1 MKFRIL
7 QDILSYLGE
16 NFSKELSSNATGT
29 RIHQH
34 IKKETGCYDPYYYQK
49 KEGNEIAL
57 SLIPRIREILEEDNS
72 LGVVESM
79 ISEEF
84 KEILLSSP
92 FVISKGMGNFEG
104 LKKELVIN
112 KIDEFEEALKK
123 YDKVLYLVDNTGEIV
138 FDKFLLEKIREYD
151 VDITVAVKERP
162 ILNDA
167 CMKEALEAGLDEVAT
182 LITTGSDSVGVVE
195 SMISEVGV
203 VESMISEEF
212 KEILL
217 SSPFVISK
225 GMGNF
230 EGLTEMNL
238 EGQDIF
244 VLLCTKCSSISKELG
259 LAEGSHILTT
269 L

>member
-1 MKFRIL
+1 MGVLEGIGMMRVFNITSMARGIC
-7 QDILSYLGE
+7 LSVQA
-16 NFSKELSSNATGT
+16 KT
-29 RIHQH
+29 
-34 IKKETGCYDPYYYQK
+34 C
-49 KEGNEIAL
+49 
-57 SLIPRIREILEEDNS
+57 
-72 LGVVESM
+72 
-79 ISEEF
+79 
-84 KEILLSSP
+84 
-92 FVISKGMGNFEG
+92 
-104 LKKELVIN
+104 
-112 KIDEFEEALKK
+112 
-123 YDKVLYLVDNTGEIV
+123 
-138 FDKFLLEKIREYD
+138 
-151 VDITVAVKERP
+151 TVAVKEKP

-195 SMISEVGV
+195 SMISD
-203 VESMISEEF
+203 EF

-217 SSPFVISK
+217 NAPFVISK

-259 LAEGSHILTT
+259 LDEGSHVLTT

>member
-1 MKFRIL
+1 MKFKIL
-7 QDILSYLGE
+7 QDILAYLGE

-29 RIHQH
+29 RIHQYV
-34 IKKETGCYDPYYYQK
+34 KKETGCYDPYYDQK

-57 SLIPRIREILEEDNS
+57 SLLPMVREILKDDDS
-72 LGVVESM
+72 LETYVKIAIVGNILDFGTFELDTDFESM
-79 ISEEF
+79 I
-84 KEILLSSP
+84 
-92 FVISKGMGNFEG
+92 FEG

-112 KIDEFEEALKK
+112 EIDKFEEALRK

-138 FDKFLLEKIREYD
+138 FDKLLIEKIREYD
-151 VDITVAVKERP
+151 VDVTVAVKERP

-167 CMKEALEAGLDEVAT
+167 CMEEALEAGLDEVAT

-195 SMISEVGV
+195 SMISDG
-203 VESMISEEF
+203 F

-217 SSPFVISK
+217 NSPFVISK

-230 EGLTEMNL
+230 EGLSEMNF
-238 EGQDIF
+238 EGQDVF
-244 VLLCTKCSSISKELG
+244 VLLCTKCPAISKELG
-259 LAEGSHILTT
+259 IEEGSHVLTT

>member
-1 MKFRIL
+1 M
-7 QDILSYLGE
+7 
-16 NFSKELSSNATGT
+16 SSNATGT
-29 RIHQH
+29 RIHQY
-34 IKKETGCYDPYYYQK
+34 IKKETGCYDPYYNQK
-49 KEGNEIAL
+49 KEGNEIAM
-57 SLIPRIREILEEDNS
+57 SLVPKVREILKEDNS
-72 LGVVESM
+72 LETYVKVAIVGNILDFGTFGLDTEFESM
-79 ISEEF
+79 IS
-84 KEILLSSP
+84 
-92 FVISKGMGNFEG
+92 EG

-123 YDKVLYLVDNTGEIV
+123 YDNVLYLVDNTGEIV
-138 FDKFLLEKIREYD
+138 FDKFLLEKIKEYD

-167 CMKEALEAGLDEVAT
+167 CMKEALEA
-182 LITTGSDSVGVVE
+182 ITTGSDSVGVVE
-195 SMISEVGV
+195 SMISD
-203 VESMISEEF
+203 EF

-217 SSPFVISK
+217 NSPFVISK